1 MQYDSA
7 TKLDFEKEFKG
18 GGGDG
23 GGDFGQQVLPGVYHF
38 AVTVD
43 GKTQTTQAKVAFDPN
58 QSFDLNEAKTQTA
71 LALNIRSEE
80 NAYAEMLNRLTA
92 MKGSLDAFTGS
103 VDGMEDADKAKYKA
117 VADQAK
123 ALSKKLGDLKAS
135 VYNSD
140 VQRDA
145 PEDDIHYLAKLDGEL
160 QFLSFGVAGDPQPVL
175 QSVTDL
181 SNELTPKLDDV
192 LAKFNALLAKDVPDY
207 NKAAFAAGA
216 PTVLVGD
223 PVAIKAAP
231 KL

>member
-1 MQYDSA
+1 
-7 TKLDFEKEFKG
+7 
-18 GGGDG
+18 
-23 GGDFGQQVLPGVYHF
+23 LPGVYHF

-43 GKTQTTQAKVAFDPN
+43 GKTQTTQAKVAFDPS